1 MHSKQNDTVLQLKQ
15 HQQQAVKAERRL
27 GNTSTRDQQQRAHT
41 AQHQPIGPSLGR
53 IPPGQSG
60 GPPPAWPVSVPG
72 DGGAD
77 SASWLM
83 GAPVK

>member
-60 GPPPAWPVSVPG
+60 ARLRLGRFRCRETGEPTRPLG
-72 DGGAD
+72 
-77 SASWLM
+77 
-83 GAPVK
+83 

>member
-15 HQQQAVKAERRL
+15 QQQQQAVKAERRL
-27 GNTSTRDQQQRAHT
+27 GNTSTRDQATEPTRRS
-41 AQHQPIGPSLGR
+41 ISRLGQVSAESPR
-53 IPPGQSG
+53 PEW